1 MVEWSVAGL
10 LTVAAVSLHWIF
22 FRHAGVLWRDE
33 IGIINIA
40 WLPSWGEVWR
50 TLPHDHCPILFPA
63 LIRIWS
69 GAGLGATDVGLRV
82 FDWESNCCWRS

>member
-10 LTVAAVSLHWIF
+10 LTVAAVSLALIF
-22 FRHAGVLWRDE
+22 FCHAGVLWRDE

-50 TLPHDHCPILFPA
+50 TFA
-63 LIRIWS
+63 
-69 GAGLGATDVGLRV
+69 A
-82 FDWESNCCWRS
+82 